1 MYAMSATLIPL
12 RVSLP
17 PDVIGD
23 SRIAHQVAPEQLRI
37 RGGIYSLARFDLLDG
52 RRIFV
57 VTELAEN
64 AGRSVTDAAEE
75 IATVV
80 LSRYGM
86 DISPEQAIFVEH
98 FDDCIAYV
106 SPGSRAGRRARVTYD
121 QWLITWRDRRAVFV
135 DWAPLFN
142 AAVH

>member
-1 MYAMSATLIPL
+1 MSATLIPHS
-12 RVSLP
+12 VSLP
-17 PDVIGD
+17 RGVIGD

-37 RGGIYSLARFDLLDG
+37 RNGIYSLARFQLLDG
-52 RRIFV
+52 RRVFV

-64 AGRSVTDAAEE
+64 AGPPVSDAAEI

-80 LSRYGM
+80 LARFGA
-86 DISPEQAIFVEH
+86 DLAPEQAVFVEH
-98 FDDCIAYV
+98 FDDCVAYV
-106 SPGSRAGRRARVTYD
+106 SPARSGRRARVTFD

-135 DWAPLFN
+135 DWVPLYT